1 MPETHLARP
10 IFLSHTSLLTNISH
24 IQDLVRFRKA
34 MAGKWKN
41 MDKIFRDIDK
51 SGDGK
56 IDVHEFSSCCKRLKL
71 GWSEFQVLDPCCNSE
86 SLC

>member
-1 MPETHLARP
+1 ME
-10 IFLSHTSLLTNISH
+10 NNN
-24 IQDLVRFRKA
+24 QDLLRFRQA

-56 IDVHEFSSCCKRLKL
+56 IDVQEFSICCKRLKL
-71 GWSEFQVLDPCCNSE
+71 GWSEFQVTHFVEYHMQFS
-86 SLC
+86 

>member
-1 MPETHLARP
+1 MK
-10 IFLSHTSLLTNISH
+10 NDN
-24 IQDLVRFRKA
+24 QDLLRFRQA
-34 MAGKWKN
+34 MVGKWKN

-71 GWSEFQVLDPCCNSE
+71 GWSEFQVTNVVECQMPYS
-86 SLC
+86 